1 MHKTIGQ
8 ASKDSGIG
16 IETIRYYEK
25 EGIVPS
31 VGRGTSGR
39 RQFSNS
45 DISRLKFI
53 KRFRSLGFSIPDIR
67 SLQKLAFSNDNS
79 CEKASSIG
87 QRNLEVVRAKITE
100 LQKIEMALVELVQQ
114 CETNPEKCPM
124 LSELQMAAI
133 EGRS

>member
-1 MHKTIGQ
+1 MRKTIGQ
-8 ASKDSGIG
+8 ASEESGIG

-25 EGIVPS
+25 ENIIPP
-31 VGRGTSGR
+31 VGRGTNGR
-39 RQFSNS
+39 RQFDNG

-67 SLQKLAFSNDNS
+67 SLQKLAYSNNNS

-87 QRNLEVVRAKITE
+87 QHNLEVVRAKISE

-124 LSELQMAAI
+124 LSELQMASM
-133 EGRS
+133 EGRA